1 LTSVARRAG
10 FGQASV
16 VRFEEST
23 TWTSPQHFIEMA
35 SGWWSMAVRLDA
47 VPASE
52 QAAILARGIHA
63 IEAELGM
70 GPLQIAGATNVLRAT
85 V

>member
-1 LTSVARRAG
+1 
-10 FGQASV
+10 
-16 VRFEEST
+16 
-23 TWTSPQHFIEMA
+23 
-35 SGWWSMAVRLDA
+35 MAVRLDA
-47 VPASE
+47 VPAGE
-52 QAAILARGIHA
+52 RDAILARGIRA